1 MATYRAF
8 LNLYNENDEK
18 NTYLPYTD
26 MDAVYSQNGYDDL
39 IGTSHNIVK
48 SSSPLTLR
56 NALKV
61 INKAVYDL
69 KDGAFLPKVTTT
81 TPYPGDGAV
90 VTPNMVYQVQQDIN
104 TKITSLNN
112 KINNISSGSSSGA
125 NAAAISAHIA
135 KILALTDSFSDVN
148 EDQLVIGNSADG
160 FLVKLANTTN
170 SDWSDGRI
178 HWEDIASNADVQK
191 LLCIQVINT
200 SSSDRTVFFLDLSH
214 PGFAEYG
221 LMAAFCSTKSN
232 GNYIANSW
240 NSAVGISIGS
250 NDGSK
255 SGYPLGAGVFITP
268 SPYRSVRCYSLKLT
282 KSNKS

>member
-81 TPYPGDGAV
+81 TPYPGDSAV
-90 VTPNMVYQVQQDIN
+90 VTPNMVYQVQQDLN
-104 TKITSLNN
+104 TKITTLNN
-112 KINNISSGSSSGA
+112 KIKDLSSSSSSGS
-125 NAAAISAHIA
+125 NFAAISSHTA
-135 KILALTDSFSDVN
+135 KILALTDSFSEIN
-148 EDQLVIGNSADG
+148 EDQLVTGDNSKG
-160 FLVKLANTTN
+160 YLIQLAN
-170 SDWSDGRI
+170 SGDWSDGKI
-178 HWEDIASNADVQK
+178 HWNDISSNQDVQK
-191 LLCIQVINT
+191 VFCIHIINNHT
-200 SSSDRTVFFLDLSH
+200 SEKNIFFLDLTH
-214 PGFAEYG
+214 PIFAEYG
-221 LMAAFCSTKSN
+221 IMPVAYLTKSGRN
-232 GNYIANSW
+232 FISNAW
-240 NSAVGISIGS
+240 NSAVGISIDS
-250 NDGSK
+250 NEDGSK
-255 SGYPLGAGVFITP
+255 TGYPLGTGVFITP
-268 SPYRSVRCYSLKLT
+268 SSNRSVRCYSLNLSRNIT
-282 KSNKS
+282 S

>member
-1 MATYRAF
+1 M
-8 LNLYNENDEK
+8 N
-18 NTYLPYTD
+18 
-26 MDAVYSQNGYDDL
+26 
-39 IGTSHNIVK
+39 

-112 KINNISSGSSSGA
+112 KINNISSGSSSDA
-125 NAAAISAHIA
+125 NSAAISAHIA
-135 KILALTDSFSDVN
+135 KILALTDSYSDVY
-148 EDQLVIGNSADG
+148 EDQLIKGDSSNG
-160 FLVKLANTTN
+160 FLIELTASTN
-170 SDWSDGRI
+170 CDWSDGKI
-178 HWEDIASNADVQK
+178 HWDDISSNPDVQK

-200 SSSDRTVFFLDLSH
+200 STSDKNVFFLDLSH
-214 PGFAEYG
+214 PAFAQYG
-221 LMAAFCSTKSN
+221 IMPVVYLTKSN
-232 GNYIANSW
+232 GNFIANSW

-255 SGYPLGAGVFITP
+255 SGYPTGAGVFITP
-268 SPYRSVRCYSLKLT
+268 MSYRSVRCFSLNLT
-282 KSNKS
+282 KANKA